1 MDYIKANKARM
12 VAGEGLAEISN
23 HQLMPSSGRM
33 GRGQGASLGQ
43 PSGGGTMTGG
53 FGLRKVYFRLGP
65 ITFPIGITEK
75 SSETAV
81 YNRVL
86 KRLDREGIYYRRDT
100 VKFED
105 DCEKDE
111 ERVELDIA

>member
-1 MDYIKANKARM
+1 
-12 VAGEGLAEISN
+12 
-23 HQLMPSSGRM
+23 MPSSVRTDTSWA
-33 GRGQGASLGQ
+33 RGGAAQ
-43 PSGGGTMTGG
+43 PSGRGTMTGG
-53 FGLRKVYFRLGP
+53 FGLRKVHFRLGP

-86 KRLDREGIYYRRDT
+86 KRLDREGIYCRSDT

>member
-1 MDYIKANKARM
+1 MK
-12 VAGEGLAEISN
+12 
-23 HQLMPSSGRM
+23 SSGRM
-33 GRGQGASLGQ
+33 GSGQGASLGQ
-43 PSGGGTMTGG
+43 PSGRGTMTGG

-65 ITFPIGITEK
+65 ITFPIGITK
-75 SSETAV
+75 SSIETV
-81 YNRVL
+81 VFNRVL
-86 KRLDREGIYYRRDT
+86 KRLDREGIYCRRDT